1 MKYRREEIEEKYQ
14 DLFDYSLDLIY
25 VNDLRGKFLDANDIA
40 LKKLGYKREEIPE
53 ISFTDLIGR
62 EDLIKAFKVIKE
74 IKDTGKQ
81 SKRRQYKIKTKNGE
95 VIYVETFAI
104 PLRKDSKIYAILGI
118 GNDITEIKLAEQKLI
133 ESEEKYRHLFQKSP
147 FFVGLVDLN
156 GVLID
161 CNDVVNNLLSIH
173 TKDDIIGKN
182 FREIFAINEKNNEII
197 PLFKKLYENIIRG
210 ETTDPIEFNLITK
223 QS

>member
-14 DLFDYSLDLIY
+14 DLFDFSLDLIY
-25 VNDLRGKFLDANDIA
+25 VNNLRGKFLDANDIA

-81 SKRRQYKIKTKNGE
+81 SKRRRYKIKTKNGE

-104 PLRKDSKIYAILGI
+104 PLRKDGKIYAILGI
-118 GNDITEIKLAEQKLI
+118 GNDITEAKLAEQKLI
-133 ESEEKYRHLFQKSP
+133 ESEEKYRHLFQNSP
-147 FFVGLVDLN
+147 FFVGLVDLK
-156 GVLID
+156 GVLMD
-161 CNDVVNNLLSIH
+161 CNDIVNNLLSLH

-182 FREIFAINEKNNEII
+182 FREK
-197 PLFKKLYENIIRG
+197 
-210 ETTDPIEFNLITK
+210 
-223 QS
+223 